1 MMARASG
8 TKRESVAVT
17 ENFGRL
23 SRLKRRGGSRL
34 AAALVVMATSAP
46 MAPAATSEQVATSA
60 VSAQLITA
68 ENGVAPGAGA
78 ISAGLALELGEG
90 WKTYW
95 RTPGEVGF
103 PPEIDW
109 SGSRNVAE
117 VEFQW
122 PAPERFTAFGIENFG
137 YHDEVVF
144 PLRITLEQP
153 GQPAHLSASVTL
165 LTCSDV
171 CVPQDFTL
179 TLDLPQGASID
190 PDSAARI
197 ADYAARVPVGAE
209 SGDVQS
215 ASAHVDVEEAALTVN
230 LRGASP
236 FQTPDVFPELGE
248 GAAFGAPD
256 IRLGENG
263 RLLWA
268 RLPILSPPDD
278 PTAVLSLTVTDARG
292 WAVTVTPDRL
302 ETASLPPYTEG
313 RAAAPLSSMV
323 WIALTAFLG
332 GLILNVMPCVLPVLS
347 IKLSSTMKLEGAGR
361 ATVRW
366 GFLASAAGVMAFM
379 WGLAAAL
386 FALRQAGVTVGW
398 GLQFQNPVF
407 LALMIGLL
415 AIFAAN
421 LAGAFEVALPAGLQT
436 QLARAG
442 GAKGHGGDFLTGAFA
457 AVLATPCSAP
467 SLGTAIAFAL
477 AGRGVDIALVF
488 TFLGLGLAAPYLL
501 IAARPGLVR
510 HLPRP
515 GRWMIA
521 LRVVLGLLL
530 AVTAAWLVWV
540 MQGVAGTATMLVV
553 VGVTAGVVLLLSLS
567 RLRGTV
573 RAGLALP
580 LVGVM
585 LFGAAYLADTS
596 APRALSTQVTEW
608 VPFERAEIARRVSR
622 GEVVFVDVTAD
633 WCLTCKANK
642 ALVLDRDPVVSALAA
657 EGVTPMQAD
666 WTRPDPAISRYLES
680 FGRYGI
686 PFNAV
691 YGPATPDGIV
701 LPELL
706 TPDVVMAA
714 LDDAAGEERDFASQ
728 P

>member
-1 MMARASG
+1 MLRTLIKKAIPALAMSALFFAIWVPAAS
-8 TKRESVAVT
+8 
-17 ENFGRL
+17 
-23 SRLKRRGGSRL
+23 
-34 AAALVVMATSAP
+34 
-46 MAPAATSEQVATSA
+46 AATSEQVTTPAL
-60 VSAQLITA
+60 SAQLITA
-68 ENGVAPGAGA
+68 ENGVARGSGT
-78 ISAGLALELGEG
+78 ISAGLALDLGEG

-103 PPEIDW
+103 PPVIDW
-109 SGSRNVAE
+109 TGSRNVAD

-137 YHDEVVF
+137 YHDGVIF
-144 PLRITLEQP
+144 PLRIALEQP
-153 GQPAHLSASVTL
+153 GQPARLSASVTL

-179 TLDLPQGASID
+179 TLDLPRGASID
-190 PDSAARI
+190 TESAARI
-197 ADYAARVPVGAE
+197 ADYAGRVPVEAE
-209 SGDVQS
+209 PGGVRS
-215 ASAHVDVEEAALTVN
+215 ATAHVDADATALTVT
-230 LRGASP
+230 LRRSSP

-248 GAAFGAPD
+248 GTSLGAPD

-268 RLPILSPPDD
+268 RLPILSAHDAL
-278 PTAVLSLTVTDARG
+278 TAVPSLTATDTGG
-292 WAVTVTPDRL
+292 WAATVTPEML
-302 ETASLPPYTEG
+302 ATAPPPPYSEA
-313 RAAAPLSSMV
+313 RAAVPISSMG

-347 IKLSSTMKLEGAGR
+347 IKLSSAMKLEGAGR

-366 GFLASAAGVMAFM
+366 GFLASAAGVMVFM
-379 WGLAAAL
+379 WGLAAVL

-407 LALMIGLL
+407 LALMIGIL
-415 AIFAAN
+415 AVFAAN
-421 LAGAFEVALPAGLQT
+421 LAGAFEIALPAGLQT
-436 QLARAG
+436 RLARAG
-442 GAKGHGGDFLTGAFA
+442 RAGGHVGDFLTGAFA
-457 AVLATPCSAP
+457 ALLATPCSAP
-467 SLGTAIAFAL
+467 FLGTAIAFAL
-477 AGRGVDIALVF
+477 AGRSTDIALVF
-488 TFLGLGLAAPYLL
+488 TFLGLGLAAPYFLV
-501 IAARPGLVR
+501 AGRPGLVR

-540 MQGVAGTATMLVV
+540 LQGVAGTTTMLAV
-553 VGVTAGVVLLLSLS
+553 VGMTAGLVLLLSLPW
-567 RLRGTV
+567 LRGAI

-580 LVGVM
+580 ILGIM

-596 APRALSTQVTEW
+596 APRAHSAEVTDW
-608 VPFERAEIARRVSR
+608 IAFDRAEIARRVSR

-642 ALVLDRDPVVSALAA
+642 ALVLDRDPVVLTLAA
-657 EGVTPMQAD
+657 DAIILMQAD

-680 FGRYGI
+680 FNRYGI

-691 YGPATPDGIV
+691 YGPAAPDGIV

-706 TPDVVMAA
+706 TPDAVMAA
-714 LDDAAGEERDFASQ
+714 LDDAAGDERAIAAQ

>member
-1 MMARASG
+1 MLNRSTRQCVATIALSILFLAAS
-8 TKRESVAVT
+8 SVAV
-17 ENFGRL
+17 L
-23 SRLKRRGGSRL
+23 
-34 AAALVVMATSAP
+34 
-46 MAPAATSEQVATSA
+46 AATSDRATTPA

-68 ENGVAPGAGA
+68 ENGIAPGSGTV
-78 ISAGLALELGEG
+78 SAGLALELGDG

-109 SGSRNVAE
+109 TGSRNVAE

-137 YHDEVVF
+137 YRDEVTF
-144 PLRITLEQP
+144 PLRIALEQP
-153 GQPAHLSASVTL
+153 GQPARLSASVTL
-165 LTCSDV
+165 LACSDI

-179 TLDLPQGASID
+179 ALDLPEGASID

-197 ADYAARVPVGAE
+197 ADYASRVPAGAE
-209 SGDVQS
+209 AGGIQS
-215 ASAHVDVEEAALTVN
+215 ATAYVDAEATALTVT
-230 LRGASP
+230 LQRSSP

-248 GAAFGAPD
+248 YASFGAPD
-256 IRLGENG
+256 IRLGQDG

-268 RLPILSPPDD
+268 RLPILSSPAD
-278 PTAVLSLTVTDARG
+278 PTAVPSLTATDTDG
-292 WAVTVTPDRL
+292 WAVTVAPDRP
-302 ETASLPPYTEG
+302 AAAPPPPYSEA
-313 RAAAPLSSMV
+313 RAATPLSSMV
-323 WIALTAFLG
+323 WIVLTAFIG

-347 IKLSSTMKLEGAGR
+347 IKLSSAMKLEGAGR
-361 ATVRW
+361 VSVRW
-366 GFLASAAGVMAFM
+366 GFLAAAAGVMAFM
-379 WGLAAAL
+379 WGLAAVL
-386 FALRQAGVTVGW
+386 FVLRHAGVTVGW

-407 LALMIGLL
+407 LALMIGIL

-421 LAGAFEVALPAGLQT
+421 LAGAFEIVLPAGLQT
-436 QLARAG
+436 RLARAG
-442 GAKGHGGDFLTGAFA
+442 GTGGHVGDFLTGAFG

-467 SLGTAIAFAL
+467 FLGTAIAFAL
-477 AGRGVDIALVF
+477 AGRGTDIALVF

-501 IAARPGLVR
+501 VAARPGLVR

-540 MQGVAGTATMLVV
+540 LQGVAGTTTMLAV
-553 VGVTAGVVLLLSLS
+553 VGMTAALVLLLSLP
-567 RLRGTV
+567 RIRGAV

-580 LVGVM
+580 FLGIM
-585 LFGAAYLADTS
+585 LFGAGYLADTS
-596 APRALSTQVTEW
+596 KPPAPSAQVTAW
-608 VPFERAEIARRVSR
+608 VPFDRAEIARRVST

-642 ALVLDRDPVVSALAA
+642 ALVLDRDPVVSALAD
-657 EGVTPMQAD
+657 EEVTPMQAD

-680 FGRYGI
+680 FERYGI

-691 YGPATPDGIV
+691 YGPAAPDGIV

-706 TPDVVMAA
+706 SADAVMAA
-714 LDDAAGEERDFASQ
+714 LDDATDEDRDIAGQ

>member
-1 MMARASG
+1 MPVMDDFCMLRRLIGRA
-8 TKRESVAVT
+8 
-17 ENFGRL
+17 
-23 SRLKRRGGSRL
+23 GSLL
-34 AAALVVMATSAP
+34 ATALVLMTMAAP
-46 MAPAATSEQVATSA
+46 MAPATTSDLATTPA

-68 ENGVAPGAGA
+68 EDGIAPGSGT
-78 ISAGLALELGEG
+78 ISAGLALALGEG

-109 SGSRNVAE
+109 TGSRNVAE

-137 YHDEVVF
+137 YHGEVVF
-144 PLRITLEQP
+144 PLRIALEQP

-171 CVPQDFTL
+171 CVPQDFSL
-179 TLDLPQGASID
+179 SLDLPQGTSID
-190 PDSAARI
+190 SDSAARI
-197 ADYAARVPVGAE
+197 ADYAGRVPVGAE
-209 SGDVQS
+209 AGQIQS
-215 ASAHVDVEEAALTVN
+215 ATAHVDADAPALTVT
-230 LRGASP
+230 LRRSSP
-236 FQTPDVFPELGE
+236 FEAPDVFPELGE
-248 GAAFGAPD
+248 GASLGTPD
-256 IRLGENG
+256 IRLGEDG
-263 RLLWA
+263 DLLWA
-268 RLPILSPPDD
+268 RLPILSPPAD
-278 PTAVLSLTVTDARG
+278 PTAAISLTATDADG
-292 WAVTVTPDRL
+292 WAVTVTPDRVA
-302 ETASLPPYTEG
+302 TAPPPPYTEA
-313 RAAAPLSSMV
+313 RTTAPLSSMI

-347 IKLSSTMKLEGAGR
+347 IKLSSAMKLEGAGR
-361 ATVRW
+361 ASVRW

-379 WGLAAAL
+379 WGLAAVL

-407 LALMIGLL
+407 LALMVAIL

-421 LAGAFEVALPAGLQT
+421 LAGAFEISLPASLQT
-436 QLARAG
+436 RLARADGAG
-442 GAKGHGGDFLTGAFA
+442 GHVGDFLTGAFA

-467 SLGTAIAFAL
+467 FLGTAIAFAL

-501 IAARPGLVR
+501 VAVRPGLVR

-521 LRVVLGLLL
+521 LRVMLGLLL

-540 MQGVAGTATMLVV
+540 LRGVAGTATMLGV
-553 VGVTAGVVLLLSLS
+553 VGMTAGVVLLLSLS

-585 LFGAAYLADTS
+585 LFGAAHLADTS
-596 APRALSTQVTEW
+596 APRALSSQVTEW
-608 VPFERAEIARRVSR
+608 VPFDRAEIARRVST

-642 ALVLDRDPVVSALAA
+642 ALVLDRDPVVSALGAD
-657 EGVTPMQAD
+657 GITPMQAD
-666 WTRPDPAISRYLES
+666 WTRPDPAISRYLEG
-680 FGRYGI
+680 FERYGI

-691 YGPATPDGIV
+691 YGPAAPDGIV

-714 LDDAAGEERDFASQ
+714 LDDAVGEERDIAGQ